1 MLNQSIFTGAVL
13 MDLSKGFVCIPHNS
27 PIARLHAYGLSFDT
41 VTFLNLYLK
50 DRKQNAR
57 INNTFRASQNILSG
71 VAQGFI
77 LGLILFNLFLNDL
90 SLRIKKPE
98 LHSFADENTITV
110 TCNTLTELL
119 KTLVLKTLEQEFG
132 SAVT

>member
-27 PIARLHAYGLSFDT
+27 SIARPHAYGLSFDT

-57 INNTFRASQNILSG
+57 INNTFRAFQNILSG

-98 LHSFADENTITV
+98 LHSENTITV

>member
-1 MLNQSIFTGAVL
+1 MLNQSIFAGAVL
-13 MDLSKGFVCIPHNS
+13 IDLSKGFVCIPHNS

-98 LHSFADENTITV
+98 LHSENTITV

>member
-27 PIARLHAYGLSFDT
+27 SIARLHAYGLSFDT

-57 INNTFRASQNILSG
+57 INNTFRAFQNILSG

-98 LHSFADENTITV
+98 LHSENTITV

>member
-27 PIARLHAYGLSFDT
+27 SIARLHAYGLSFDT

-57 INNTFRASQNILSG
+57 INNTFRASPNILSG

-98 LHSFADENTITV
+98 LHSENTITV